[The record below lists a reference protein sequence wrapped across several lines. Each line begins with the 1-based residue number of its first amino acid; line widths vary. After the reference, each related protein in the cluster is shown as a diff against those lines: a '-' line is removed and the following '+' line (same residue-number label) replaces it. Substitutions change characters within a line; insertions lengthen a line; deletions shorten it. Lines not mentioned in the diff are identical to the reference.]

1 MLARLAGH
9 YPNEK
14 AIDDALLDAYREIN
28 GKINGLIDQHEKKFH
43 DAQMKFAHAQ
53 TKEETLQA
61 EEDMTTHATV
71 CDRLEE
77 DHDAISS
84 KIIAIEHKY
93 DPKEEED
100 EDEPNEDY
108 DRYFLE

>member
-14 AIDDALLDAYREIN
+14 KIDVALMDAYHQIN
-28 GKINGLIDQHEKKFH
+28 GKINSLICQTEKKFH
-43 DAQMKFAHAQ
+43 DAQMKFIRAK

-61 EEDMTTHATV
+61 QEDMTTHATV

-77 DHDAISS
+77 VHDAISS
-84 KIIAIEHKY
+84 KIIAIERKY
-93 DPKEEED
+93 
-100 EDEPNEDY
+100 EPNEDY

>member
-14 AIDDALLDAYREIN
+14 VIDHELQSVYHEIN
-28 GKINGLIDQHEKKFH
+28 SKINSLIAQHEKKFH
-43 DAQMKFAHAQ
+43 DAQMKFIRAK

-61 EEDMTTHATV
+61 QEDMTTHATV

-77 DHDAISS
+77 VHDAVLH
-84 KIIAIEHKY
+84 KIGAIQRKY
-93 DPKEEED
+93 EPNED

>member
-1 MLARLAGH
+1 MLARLAGQ

-14 AIDDALLDAYREIN
+14 AIDDALLDTYREIN
-28 GKINGLIDQHEKKFH
+28 GKINSLITQHEKKFH

-53 TKEETLQA
+53 TKKETLQA
-61 EEDMTTHATV
+61 QEDMTTHATV

-77 DHDAISS
+77 VHDANSS

-93 DPKEEED
+93 EPKEED
-100 EDEPNEDY
+100 YEPNEDY

>member
-28 GKINGLIDQHEKKFH
+28 VKINSLICQHEKKYH

-53 TKEETLQA
+53 TKKETLQA
-61 EEDMTTHATV
+61 QEDMTTHAAV
-71 CDRLEE
+71 CDTLDEV
-77 DHDAISS
+77 DDAI
-84 KIIAIEHKY
+84 IHRINAIHRKY
-93 DPKEEED
+93 
-100 EDEPNEDY
+100 EPNEDEDVPNEEY
-108 DRYFLE
+108 DRYFLD

>member
-14 AIDDALLDAYREIN
+14 AIDDALLDAYNKILHT
-28 GKINGLIDQHEKKFH
+28 INGLTNQHEKQFH
-43 DAQMKFAHAQ
+43 DAQMRFKNAKN
-53 TKEETLQA
+53 KEETMKAL
-61 EEDMTTHATV
+61 EDMTTHATL

-77 DHDAISS
+77 AHDAALH
-84 KIIAIEHKY
+84 KIGVIQRKY
-93 DPKEEED
+93 EPN

>member
-9 YPNEK
+9 YPNERK
-14 AIDDALLDAYREIN
+14 IDVALMAAYHEIN
-28 GKINGLIDQHEKKFH
+28 VKINSIICQHEKKFH
-43 DAQMKFAHAQ
+43 DAQMKFARAQ

-77 DHDAISS
+77 VHDAISS
-84 KIIAIEHKY
+84 KIIAIERKY
-93 DPKEEED
+93 EPKED
-100 EDEPNEDY
+100 EEPNEDY